1 MNQVAPV
8 TNTRMPLTSVDLAPA
23 PDAPGYDTRC
33 RHQATGY
40 NARCHHLYDGTMPR
54 WDPDANGRLLQAA
67 MELFTERGY
76 EHVTV
81 A

>member
-1 MNQVAPV
+1 
-8 TNTRMPLTSVDLAPA
+8 
-23 PDAPGYDTRC
+23 
-33 RHQATGY
+33 
-40 NARCHHLYDGTMPR
+40 MPR

-81 A
+81 AEIAERAGLTKRSFFRYFADKREVLFAG